1 MFSTFWFMWVSI
13 TFYVHD
19 IYTSFDCNP
28 PKDVRGIVLDI
39 SKAFYRVWHEGLI
52 YKMKFIGITGMP
64 LKLLQS
70 FLQNT
75 PASIAKWSIFIM
87 GTSFCWCT
95 TGFCIRPFV
104 LFNLHKWLNK
114 GYLINQQI
122 FCWWY
127 LHFFYCKWYWCF
139 WTWVE
144 QWSEENIYVG
154 LSIEDVLQSR
164 CFKAGSRGDI
174 L

>member
-1 MFSTFWFMWVSI
+1 MTWRAHLQNEMYW
-13 TFYVHD
+13 YNR
-19 IYTSFDCNP
+19 YTSKIFT
-28 PKDVRGIVLDI
+28 KL
-39 SKAFYRVWHEGLI
+39 S
-52 YKMKFIGITGMP
+52 
-64 LKLLQS
+64 LKQ
-70 FLQNT
+70 T
-75 PASIAKWSIFIM
+75 PATIAKWSMFIM

-114 GYLINQQI
+114 GYLINQQT

-154 LSIEDVLQSR
+154 LSMEDVLQSR